1 MRRRKTL
8 LLWLG
13 LGAAALYVLGRSR
26 AHASAIAPQGIVA
39 GDYPF
44 PQSVPITPAVENPY
58 GAGFASPFSGIFG
71 TAYAGLA
78 AGPGG
83 EYGTEYG
90 GAFETPVGGFDA
102 TPWGGFLP
110 DLRPTVQPEP
120 PLNLRPSILQ

>member
-44 PQSVPITPAVENPY
+44 PDSVPVTPGQDYVPWR
-58 GAGFASPFSGIFG
+58 GFASPFGGAFG
-71 TAYAGLA
+71 TAYGGVA

-83 EYGTEYG
+83 EWQTEYG
-90 GAFETPVGGFDA
+90 GAFGTPVGGFDA

-110 DLRPTVQPEP
+110 DLRPSVQPEP